1 MKIWNYLQKAI
12 TGLHFERESSNA
24 EYFDNLKHMVMW
36 KVDTFPFRE
45 KIEEMSR
52 LRDELTT
59 KGFNLP
65 PEKEKGEHFDSN
77 CITPVWNYYLS

>member
-1 MKIWNYLQKAI
+1 MIVCKIDFNK
-12 TGLHFERESSNA
+12 
-24 EYFDNLKHMVMW
+24 
-36 KVDTFPFRE
+36 TFPFRE

-77 CITPVWNYYLS
+77 CITPVRLLFFCQRHIPRDLY

>member
-1 MKIWNYLQKAI
+1 MIVCKIDFNKTL
-12 TGLHFERESSNA
+12 
-24 EYFDNLKHMVMW
+24 
-36 KVDTFPFRE
+36 PFRE

-77 CITPVWNYYLS
+77 CITPVRLLFFCQ

>member
-1 MKIWNYLQKAI
+1 MI
-12 TGLHFERESSNA
+12 NA
-24 EYFDNLKHMVMW
+24 EFFDNLKHVVMY
-36 KVDTFPFRE
+36 KLDFDKTFPFRE

-77 CITPVWNYYLS
+77 CITPVRHYYFS

>member
-12 TGLHFERESSNA
+12 TGLHLI
-24 EYFDNLKHMVMW
+24 DNLKYMVMW

>member
-1 MKIWNYLQKAI
+1 
-12 TGLHFERESSNA
+12 
-24 EYFDNLKHMVMW
+24 MVV
-36 KVDTFPFRE
+36 VDTFPFRE

-77 CITPVWNYYLS
+77 CITPV